1 MKLISMTDYCQQV
14 SSEFMMPKKPFDK
27 NYWFGKILNYSD
39 FLKQLLELWMFVP
52 CDDEGNV
59 LVEPLHIELYEGDTY
74 DIDCDKYQQAK
85 ERCLFIGFEFCNSQR
100 EGIESGLKLFVS
112 PYNSSGKIYL
122 TKKKESG
129 YHSWFQLFTIED
141 LVQCELILTAN

>member
-1 MKLISMTDYCQQV
+1 MKLISMSDFVLEQEKDFNTGVIGWKEYTNNTINYAK
-14 SSEFMMPKKPFDK
+14 FLKKP
-27 NYWFGKILNYSD
+27 
-39 FLKQLLELWMFVP
+39 LELWMFTP
-52 CDDEGNV
+52 CDRTGDV
-59 LVEPLHIELYEGDTY
+59 LTVGENCEEHY
-74 DIDCDKYQQAK
+74 YQTRK
-85 ERCLFIGFEFCNSQR
+85 KRCLFEGFEFCESQR
-100 EGIESGLKLFVS
+100 EGIEKGLKLFVS

>member
-1 MKLISMTDYCQQV
+1 MTDFVLVQKDVLSTY
-14 SSEFMMPKKPFDK
+14 KNHDK
-27 NYWFGKILNYSD
+27 GALFERCESYAN
-39 FLKQLLELWMFVP
+39 FLKQPLELWMFVP
-52 CDDEGNV
+52 CDEDNNI
-59 LVEPLHIELYEGDTY
+59 LVHPYDKIYPASMSFSNQIEDYNL
-74 DIDCDKYQQAK
+74 KFKQAK
-85 ERCLFIGFEFCNSQR
+85 ERCLFEGFDFCESQR

-112 PYNSSGKIYL
+112 PYNGSGKIYL